1 MIRAW
6 LMMLWGRVWPYIAA
20 VGAALGAVLAI
31 RQSGKRAGRD
41 QAERQRMES
50 DNEGMRNAIKAR
62 DDAFQMDINAAR
74 DRAKRRVRDR
84 TKR

>member
-1 MIRAW
+1 
-6 LMMLWGRVWPYIAA
+6 MLSAFFVRLWARVWPYVAGVGAVIAA
-20 VGAALGAVLAI
+20 AVTI
-31 RQSGKRAGRD
+31 RQSGKRAGQD

-62 DDAFQMDINAAR
+62 DDAFQMDIDAAR